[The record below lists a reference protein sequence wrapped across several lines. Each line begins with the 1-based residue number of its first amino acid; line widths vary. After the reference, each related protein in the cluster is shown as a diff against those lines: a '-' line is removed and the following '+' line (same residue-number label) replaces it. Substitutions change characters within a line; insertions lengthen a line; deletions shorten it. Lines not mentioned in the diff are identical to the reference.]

1 MSIQMVTTSL
11 LVDGF
16 PRSYVADDLTR
27 LFTTYGAVTSAF
39 IVRDPTGAS
48 LGFGYVNMASEDEV
62 NAAVAALHG
71 KCLQECPLFLIRAE
85 PPFSSTDSRH

>member
-71 KCLQECPLFLIRAE
+71 TCLQERPLFLIRAE